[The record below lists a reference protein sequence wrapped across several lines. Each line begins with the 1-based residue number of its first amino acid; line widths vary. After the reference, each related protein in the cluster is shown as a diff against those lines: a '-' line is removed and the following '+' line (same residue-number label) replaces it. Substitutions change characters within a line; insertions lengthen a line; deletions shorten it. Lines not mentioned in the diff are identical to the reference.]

1 MEQVMGL
8 YLWLQLNGA
17 TIVAVV
23 LGMISVAEGIVRL
36 TPTKTDDGAVERVGK
51 FIRNL
56 FDILKVPNRAAGGG
70 QFEDV
75 KVHDAK
81 KETGSDEKKA
91 S

>member
-17 TIVAVV
+17 TIVAIVI
-23 LGMISVAEGIVRL
+23 GMISVAEAIVRL
-36 TPTKTDDGAVERVGK
+36 TPTKADDGAVERVGK
-51 FIRNL
+51 FVRNI
-56 FDILKVPNRAAGGG
+56 FDILKVPNRAKDGG

-81 KETGSDEKKA
+81 KEDGDEKKA
-91 S
+91 A